1 MTDAVTLASRLRERF
16 AGVLDQCQEHCDEVT
31 VELNKK
37 YLRETCIALRDEP
50 AFEFKQL
57 IDVCGVDYLGYGQA
71 QWETKQST
79 SDGFD
84 RAVERRKES
93 VVPEGKKRF
102 AVVYHLLSLSNNQR
116 LRIKVLLEENELVLD
131 SVVDV
136 WASANWFE
144 RETYDL
150 FGILFTG
157 HPDLRRILTDYGF
170 VGHPFRKDFPLSG
183 YVEVRYDAK
192 QGRVVYEPVDIEP
205 RVLVP
210 KVIREDNR
218 YSQQKNKQQD
228 QQEGEINV

>member
-1 MTDAVTLASRLRERF
+1 MTDAATLASRLRERF
-16 AGVLDQCQEHCDEVT
+16 AGVLNGCAEHHGEVT
-31 VELNKK
+31 IELHKQD
-37 YLRETCIALRDEP
+37 LRVTCLALRDET
-50 AFEFKQL
+50 AFEFEQL

-71 QWETKQST
+71 QWETNKST

-84 RAVERRKES
+84 RAVDRRQEA

-116 LRIKVLLEENELVLD
+116 LRVKVFVEDNELVVD
-131 SVVDV
+131 SVIEI

-150 FGILFTG
+150 FGILFAG

-183 YVEVRYDAK
+183 YVEVRYDAEK
-192 QGRVVYEPVDIEP
+192 GQVIYEPVDIEP

-218 YSQQKNKQQD
+218 YQAHH
-228 QQEGEINV
+228 QQEGDINV